1 MIPPAQ
7 SAYLVATIARLL
19 RSRAHIAVG
28 ANLPVP
34 AAAALLA
41 RRLSRGTM
49 RLEILGSRR
58 FDSFGGLGGMFDY
71 ACQGR
76 FDGFFLSPGQIDG
89 AGNIN
94 MVGVGEYPR
103 LKVRWP
109 GSHGSALLYMMI
121 PNIILFREVHLKRA
135 LVPKVDFISAT
146 GTSERHVF
154 RPGGPTA
161 LVTSMACFCFDSTA
175 ARFRLETVHDGYTL
189 EDIRDNTGFSFD
201 VAPALG
207 ATPFP
212 DAMTLDVIASE
223 VSEEVAEIYP
233 QFAASLAE
241 GADALRASHVRALQQ
256 KEEGADV

>member
-1 MIPPAQ
+1 MVSAAQ
-7 SAYLVATIARLL
+7 SAYLVVMIARLL
-19 RSRAHIAVG
+19 RGRAHVAVG
-28 ANLPVP
+28 ANLPIP
-34 AAAALLA
+34 ASAALLA

-58 FDSFGGLGGMFDY
+58 FDSFGGLGGMFDC

-121 PNIILFREVHLKRA
+121 PNVILFREVHLKRV

-146 GTSERHVF
+146 GTSEAHVY

-161 LVTSMACFCFDSTA
+161 LVTSMAYFSFDASA
-175 ARFRLETVHDGYTL
+175 ARFRLETIHEGHTL
-189 EDIRDNTGFSFD
+189 DEIRENTGFSFD
-201 VAPALG
+201 VAPTLAT
-207 ATPFP
+207 TPFP
-212 DAMTLDVIASE
+212 DATTLDVIASD
-223 VSEEVAEIYP
+223 VSEEIAEIYP
-233 QFAASLAE
+233 QFAASLAD
-241 GADALRASHVRALQQ
+241 GADALRASRVRAMQ
-256 KEEGADV
+256 